1 MKFRL
6 NDNSLFAILLRK
18 PWWISALIATL
29 FCALAWAMLPREWV
43 IVGATGSLPFWVIAV
58 MSAWKGVGTPGP
70 AKIAATVERLRAM
83 SWRDLSTAVTEA
95 WKRDGY
101 QVSPISE
108 SGADFTVVKAGRHGV
123 IAARRWKAARLG
135 VEPLR
140 DLQAVR
146 EKLEVRDCWCL
157 VTGEV
162 SEPARRFATQNRI
175 VLVEDVE
182 LARRMAAK

>member
-83 SWRDLSTAVTEA
+83 S
-95 WKRDGY
+95 
-101 QVSPISE
+101 
-108 SGADFTVVKAGRHGV
+108 
-123 IAARRWKAARLG
+123 
-135 VEPLR
+135 PL
-140 DLQAVR
+140 
-146 EKLEVRDCWCL
+146 
-157 VTGEV
+157 
-162 SEPARRFATQNRI
+162 FAN
-175 VLVEDVE
+175 
-182 LARRMAAK
+182 